1 LGGGLDLDL
10 ENTANIIMIKTT
22 NIIATTIPIFLVRFG
37 FFESK
42 YPTVVFFPLVP
53 PLPGVPDA
61 PGVPVAAP
69 GVPEAAP
76 GVPVAAPGVPE
87 ADGAPGVPG
96 GGASGSRTY
105 KNLEE
110 SVVGLSAES
119 YI

>member
-1 LGGGLDLDL
+1 LGGGRLI
-10 ENTANIIMIKTT
+10 ENTAIIIINKTT
-22 NIIATTIPIFLVRFG
+22 HIIATTIPIFLVRFG

-42 YPTVVFFPLVP
+42 YPTVGF
-53 PLPGVPDA
+53 VPD
-61 PGVPVAAP
+61 VPEVPEVPAAP
-69 GVPEAAP
+69 AVPAAP
-76 GVPVAAPGVPE
+76 GVPV

-119 YI
+119 YN